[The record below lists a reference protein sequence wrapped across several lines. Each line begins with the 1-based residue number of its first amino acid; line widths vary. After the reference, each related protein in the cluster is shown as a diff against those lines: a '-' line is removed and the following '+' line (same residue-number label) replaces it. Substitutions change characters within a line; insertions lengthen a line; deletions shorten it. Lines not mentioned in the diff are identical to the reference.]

1 MLITNLIE
9 IITMTELSIVD
20 FFIILEAVGI
30 IATLG
35 VMLFYSRKQTK
46 ELSTNI
52 ESNILSDLDSKLHN
66 LMEIAI
72 SKPEMIR
79 VFDKNQTQSPEQACA
94 VYALNV
100 FAYAFHMRQR
110 GILKEDE
117 WDGWVRTISE
127 VFNKGSIS
135 EHWKKLD
142 LETRFNPKFQSF
154 INNEILQEN
163 KQKEVK

>member
-1 MLITNLIE
+1 
-9 IITMTELSIVD
+9 
-20 FFIILEAVGI
+20 
-30 IATLG
+30 
-35 VMLFYSRKQTK
+35 
-46 ELSTNI
+46 
-52 ESNILSDLDSKLHN
+52 
-66 LMEIAI
+66 
-72 SKPEMIR
+72 
-79 VFDKNQTQSPEQACA
+79 
-94 VYALNV
+94 
-100 FAYAFHMRQR
+100 MRQR

-117 WDGWVRTISE
+117 WDGWVRTIGE

>member
-1 MLITNLIE
+1 MLITNLLE
-9 IITMTELSIVD
+9 IKTMTELSIVD
-20 FFIILEAVGI
+20 YFVILEAVGI
-30 IATLG
+30 IATLA
-35 VMLFYSRKQTK
+35 VMLYYSRKQMK
-46 ELSTNI
+46 ELSKNI

-72 SKPEMIR
+72 SKPEMMEI
-79 VFDKNQTQSPEQACA
+79 FDKKQTQSPEQACA

-127 VFNKGSIS
+127 VFNKGTIS
-135 EHWKKLD
+135 DYWKKSE
-142 LETRFNPKFQSF
+142 LEIRFNPKFQGF

-163 KQKEVK
+163 KHKEVK

>member
-1 MLITNLIE
+1 
-9 IITMTELSIVD
+9 MTELSIVD
-20 FFIILEAVGI
+20 YFVILEAVGI
-30 IATLG
+30 IATLA
-35 VMLFYSRKQTK
+35 VMLYYSRKQMK
-46 ELSTNI
+46 ELSKNI

-66 LMEIAI
+66 LMEIAF
-72 SKPEMIR
+72 SKPEMMEI
-79 VFDKNQTQSPEQACA
+79 FDKKQTQSPEQACA

-127 VFNKGSIS
+127 VFNKGTIS
-135 EHWKKLD
+135 DYWKKSE
-142 LETRFNPKFQSF
+142 LEIRFNPKFQGF

>member
-30 IATLG
+30 IATLA
-35 VMLFYSRKQTK
+35 VMLYYSRKQTK

-79 VFDKNQTQSPEQACA
+79 VFDKNQTQ
-94 VYALNV
+94 
-100 FAYAFHMRQR
+100 
-110 GILKEDE
+110 
-117 WDGWVRTISE
+117 
-127 VFNKGSIS
+127 
-135 EHWKKLD
+135 
-142 LETRFNPKFQSF
+142 
-154 INNEILQEN
+154 
-163 KQKEVK
+163 

>member
-1 MLITNLIE
+1 MLITNLLE

-20 FFIILEAVGI
+20 YFVILEAVGI
-30 IATLG
+30 IATLA
-35 VMLFYSRKQTK
+35 VMLYYSRKQMK
-46 ELSTNI
+46 ELSKNI

-66 LMEIAI
+66 FMEIAI
-72 SKPEMIR
+72 SKPEMMEI
-79 VFDKNQTQSPEQACA
+79 FDKKQTQSPEQACA

-117 WDGWVRTISE
+117 WDGWVQTISE
-127 VFNKGSIS
+127 VFKKGTIS
-135 EHWKKLD
+135 DYWKKSE
-142 LETRFNPKFQSF
+142 LEIRFNPKFQGF

>member
-1 MLITNLIE
+1 LLE

-20 FFIILEAVGI
+20 YFVILEAVGI
-30 IATLG
+30 IATLA
-35 VMLFYSRKQTK
+35 VMLYYSRKQMK
-46 ELSTNI
+46 ELSKNI

-72 SKPEMIR
+72 SKPEMMEI
-79 VFDKNQTQSPEQACA
+79 FDKKQTQSPEQACA

-127 VFNKGSIS
+127 VFNKGTIS
-135 EHWKKLD
+135 DYWKKSE
-142 LETRFNPKFQSF
+142 LEIRFNPKFQGF